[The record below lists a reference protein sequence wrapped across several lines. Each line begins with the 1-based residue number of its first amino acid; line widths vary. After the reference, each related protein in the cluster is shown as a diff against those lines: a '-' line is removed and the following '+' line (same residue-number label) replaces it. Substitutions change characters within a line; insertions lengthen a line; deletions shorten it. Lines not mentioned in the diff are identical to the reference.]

1 MLFKE
6 MGEGVGGSVLEA
18 SPKVQNVVIQ
28 GGNCRQQGGE
38 GSDGP

>member
-28 GGNCRQQGGE
+28 GGNCRQQDGE